1 MERFD
6 TKAKEWDNNPDKVK
20 RAKTFAKEINS
31 FIQPNKTLNAL
42 EFGCGTGLLSFEL
55 KDAFNTI
62 SLVDTSKG
70 MIEVLKEKIAD
81 QGISN
86 FKPLMIDLLQEDSDV
101 LDIDVIFSLMTM
113 HHIHNIDKAFKVFY
127 DIIKTNGYLCIADL
141 VEEDGSFHAPELNF
155 DGHKGFSKKELSAK
169 LADYGFKMEYYS
181 IPHTIEKQ
189 QANSIKKYPLFLM
202 IAKKV

>member
-6 TKAKEWDNNPDKVK
+6 TKAKEWDNNPDKLK
-20 RAKTFAKEINS
+20 RAKAFAIEI
-31 FIQPNKTLNAL
+31 IDYIKPDKTKNVL

-55 KDAFNTI
+55 KDAFQTI
-62 SLVDTSKG
+62 TLVDTSKG
-70 MIEVLKEKIAD
+70 MIEVLKEKITD
-81 QGISN
+81 QEITN
-86 FKPLMIDLLQEDSDV
+86 FKPLMIDLLQEHSNI
-101 LDIDVIFSLMTM
+101 LDIDVIFTLMTL
-113 HHIHNIDKAFKVFY
+113 HHIIDLDKAFRTFHN
-127 DIIKTNGYLCIADL
+127 ILNNNGYLCIADL

-189 QANSIKKYPLFLM
+189 QANSLKKYPLFLM